1 MSGFSEEVKQSC
13 SVLLTLCNLVDCSLP
28 GSSIHGIL
36 QARILEWVAISFSR
50 GSSRPRDEPRS
61 PSEPPGKPQVDE
73 WMSGLVP
80 LNEDQLSLPPS
91 FSTHLMRMKWAD
103 RPNLQTNK
111 KKKCPPRDTQST
123 GAWIWDFQL
132 SELWEINVCCL
143 SHSSMVIYYSSP
155 NWLWPYP

>member
-103 RPNLQTNK
+103 RPNLQTK
-111 KKKCPPRDTQST
+111 KKKKVSSQRYPIYWCLDLRLPTFRTVRNKCLLLK
-123 GAWIWDFQL
+123 QL
-132 SELWEINVCCL
+132 
-143 SHSSMVIYYSSP
+143 IYG
-155 NWLWPYP
+155 NLL